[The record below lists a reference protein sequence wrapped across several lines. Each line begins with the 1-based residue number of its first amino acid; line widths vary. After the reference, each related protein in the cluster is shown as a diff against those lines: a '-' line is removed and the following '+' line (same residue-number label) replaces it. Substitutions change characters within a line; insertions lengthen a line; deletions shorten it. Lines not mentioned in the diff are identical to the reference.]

1 MAKERLFEDILADE
15 VFGRYIQDARTK
27 AEDGLNITIFKACYA
42 NVAHQH
48 DIFHG
53 NEPDRYNLFFR
64 LVRTR
69 VSAKLKRVKARP
81 VKEKAQPPRRSSV
94 PTQLPL
100 FGPPEWFKRWAE
112 NFKAAH
118 YAE

>member
-1 MAKERLFEDILADE
+1 MEKKRLFEDVLADE
-15 VFGRYIQDARTK
+15 VFKRYTQDARTK
-27 AEDGLNITIFKACYA
+27 AEDGLNMTVFRACYA
-42 NVAHQH
+42 KVAHQH
-48 DIFHG
+48 NIFHCD
-53 NEPDRYNLFFR
+53 EPRRYNLFFR

-69 VSAKLKRVKARP
+69 VSAKLKRAKVRPVEEKARRP
-81 VKEKAQPPRRSSV
+81 HCST

-100 FGPPEWFKRWAE
+100 FGPPEWFQRWAE